1 MSEWKANGAARMAF
15 SATLTHSGWP
25 AANSMI
31 FALLK
36 VEGAKRY
43 AREKP

>member
-1 MSEWKANGAARMAF
+1 LSEWKANGAARIVF
-15 SATLTHSGWP
+15 SATLTHSGWS

-31 FALLK
+31 FVLLK

>member
-1 MSEWKANGAARMAF
+1 LSEWKANGAARIVF

-25 AANSMI
+25 AANSMM

-36 VEGAKRY
+36 VEGARRY